1 MADIDVQPGVPAR
14 ARWLPQVRLGWER
27 QNARWWW
34 LGAAGAVVVLAGAAM
49 AVWGMFPVD
58 LHEPT
63 HYAGIMAPTCGLTRS
78 VVAVFRGDV
87 ATAWRYNPA
96 GLLVA
101 AMSVAVLA
109 RLVAGGVVRRGPVLR
124 VRPGRIGWI
133 VLGLALVA
141 LEIRQQ
147 GQADLLMT
155 TGLR

>member
-1 MADIDVQPGVPAR
+1 MSAR
-14 ARWLPQVRLGWER
+14 ARWIPRIHLGWETR
-27 QNARWWW
+27 NIRWWRW
-34 LGAAGAVVVLAGAAM
+34 GAAGTVVVLAGAAM

-58 LHEPT
+58 LHGPG

-87 ATAWRYNPA
+87 VTAWRYNPL

-101 AMSVAVLA
+101 FASFAFLA
-109 RLVAGGVVRRGPVLR
+109 RLVAGAVVGRWPVLR
-124 VRPGRIGWI
+124 VRPGRAGWI
-133 VLGLALVA
+133 LLGLALVA

-147 GQADLLMT
+147 GQAELLMT

>member
-1 MADIDVQPGVPAR
+1 
-14 ARWLPQVRLGWER
+14 
-27 QNARWWW
+27 
-34 LGAAGAVVVLAGAAM
+34 
-49 AVWGMFPVD
+49 MFPVD

-87 ATAWRYNPA
+87 AMAWRYNPA

-101 AMSVAVLA
+101 AASVAMLA
-109 RLVAGGVVRRGPVLR
+109 RLVIGAAVGRWLVFRL
-124 VRPGRIGWI
+124 RPGRVGWI

-147 GQADLLMT
+147 GRAELLMS

>member
-1 MADIDVQPGVPAR
+1 MAPTSIPAGVPNR
-14 ARWLPQVRLGWER
+14 PRWLPRVRLEWETR
-27 QNARWWW
+27 NARWWGW
-34 LGAAGAVVVLAGAAM
+34 GVAGAVVVVAGAVM

-58 LHEPT
+58 MHEPT
-63 HYAGIMAPTCGLTRS
+63 HYAGVMSPTCGLTRA

-101 AMSVAVLA
+101 AVSIAVLV
-109 RLVAGGVVRRGPVLR
+109 RLVAGSVAGRGPALR
-124 VRPGRIGWI
+124 VRPGRLGWI

-147 GQADLLMT
+147 GQAQLLMT

>member
-1 MADIDVQPGVPAR
+1 MAHPRLPLRRSAGAG
-14 ARWLPQVRLGWER
+14 WLPRIEWGWETR
-27 QNARWWW
+27 NARWWG
-34 LGAAGAVVVLAGAAM
+34 LGAVGAVVIGAGVAM

-87 ATAWRYNPA
+87 AAAWRYNPA

-101 AMSVAVLA
+101 VVSVAVLA
-109 RLVAGGVVRRGPVLR
+109 RLVAGSVAGRGPVLR
-124 VRPGRIGWI
+124 VRPGRLGWTA
-133 VLGLALVA
+133 LGLALVA
-141 LEIRQQ
+141 LEIHQQ
-147 GQADLLMT
+147 GQAQLLMT

>member
-1 MADIDVQPGVPAR
+1 MAHTHVPPGAPVR
-14 ARWLPQVRLGWER
+14 ARWLPQVRLGWET

-34 LGAAGAVVVLAGAAM
+34 LGLAGAVVVLAGSVM
-49 AVWGMFPVD
+49 AVWGMFPID

-78 VVAVFRGDV
+78 VVAVFRGDL
-87 ATAWRYNPA
+87 AMAWRYNPA

-101 AMSVAVLA
+101 GVSVAILA
-109 RLVAGGVVRRGPVLR
+109 RLVWGTAVGRGPVLR
-124 VRPGRIGWI
+124 IRPGRIGWI
-133 VLGLALVA
+133 ALGLALVA

-147 GQADLLMT
+147 GQAPLLMT

>member
-1 MADIDVQPGVPAR
+1 MAHPQTSSGALGR
-14 ARWLPQVRLGWER
+14 ARWLPQVRLGWETR
-27 QNARWWW
+27 NTRWWW
-34 LGAAGAVVVLAGAAM
+34 LGAAGAVVVAAGAAM

-58 LHEPT
+58 LHEPS
-63 HYAGIMAPTCGLTRS
+63 HRAGIMAPTCGLTRS
-78 VVAVFRGDV
+78 VVAVFRGDM
-87 ATAWRYNPA
+87 ALAWRYNPA

-101 AMSVAVLA
+101 AVSVAVLA
-109 RLVAGGVVRRGPVLR
+109 RLLAGAVVERGPVLR

-141 LEIRQQ
+141 LEVRQQ

>member
-1 MADIDVQPGVPAR
+1 MAETWAPSGAPPG
-14 ARWLPQVRLGWER
+14 ARWLPQVRVGFESR
-27 QNARWWW
+27 NARWWW
-34 LGAAGAVVVLAGAAM
+34 LGAGGAVVVGAGVAM

-87 ATAWRYNPA
+87 AMAWRYNPA

-101 AMSVAVLA
+101 VAAVAALA
-109 RLVAGGVVRRGPVLR
+109 RLLAGVFDLRGPVLR
-124 VRPGRIGWI
+124 VRPGRIGWM

-147 GQADLLMT
+147 GQAGLLMT